1 MSRTERRGTQAASRN
16 RSVTTYGHKFKHEHA
31 TLTPKIWRPIN
42 GFARGRSV
50 RIGNFGWPT
59 EPWRRNHDVTK
70 RADPSVAGLEV
81 SFKPVFEKFA
91 RLAAPVRRFGAS
103 KSARTAVL
111 VLGLAAVTAYTVPEL
126 QRAAR
131 GWLDAC
137 LWSCLGYFAIDS
149 GVRAHAAIQ
158 TGRVW
163 AHIFSVSAFIDLV
176 GVVAVPI
183 ALLCGVPAPTAWLL
197 ASFWVLKLAQDSP
210 GFAQLQRVFVVEAKA
225 LASVFALFL
234 IVLFLSSAAMYVI
247 ERSAQP
253 AAFSSMPQALWWAV
267 VTLTTTGYGDK
278 VPITYLGRLLGGMV
292 MICGIATFG
301 LSTGILATGFAAET
315 RRRNFIRTWDL
326 VSKVPF
332 FQSLDPAAITDITHM
347 LRLLE
352 VPERTAIIR
361 RGKIGDCMYFIAAGE
376 VQVDVRPRPVRLGAG
391 AFFGELALL
400 GDSVRSANVTTTMPS
415 TLLILDLADFRTLTA
430 NHADLRR
437 AIDAEGQRRM
447 EENQRQHEQQ
457 RAEGA
462 ASA

>member
-1 MSRTERRGTQAASRN
+1 
-16 RSVTTYGHKFKHEHA
+16 V
-31 TLTPKIWRPIN
+31 
-42 GFARGRSV
+42 
-50 RIGNFGWPT
+50 
-59 EPWRRNHDVTK
+59 
-70 RADPSVAGLEV
+70 LEV
-81 SFKPVFEKFA
+81 SAKPDFAKFA
-91 RLAAPVRRFGAS
+91 RLTAPIRRFGAS
-103 KSARTAVL
+103 DTARTAVL
-111 VLGLAAVTAYTVPEL
+111 ALGLVAVTAYTVPEL
-126 QRAAR
+126 QRTAG

-149 GVRAHAAIQ
+149 GARAHAAIKA
-158 TGRVW
+158 GNGW
-163 AHIFSVSAFIDLV
+163 AHIFSVSALIDLL
-176 GVVAVPI
+176 GVVAVPM
-183 ALLCGVPAPTAWLL
+183 ALLLGVQAPTAWLL

-234 IVLFLSSAAMYVI
+234 IVLFLSSAAMYLI
-247 ERSAQP
+247 ERTAQP
-253 AAFSSMPQALWWAV
+253 NAFSSMPQALWWAV

-278 VPITYLGRLLGGMV
+278 VPITYLGRLIGGVV

-332 FQSLDPAAITDITHM
+332 FQSLDPAAIADITHM

-361 RGKIGDCMYFIAAGE
+361 RGKVGDCMYFIASGE
-376 VQVDVRPRPVRLGAG
+376 VQVDVKPSPVRLGAG

-415 TLLILDLADFRTLTA
+415 SLLILDLADFRTLTA

-437 AIDAEGQRRM
+437 VIDEEGQRRM
-447 EENQRQHEQQ
+447 KENLQRHERQH
-457 RAEGA
+457 ADGTF
-462 ASA
+462 SA

>member
-1 MSRTERRGTQAASRN
+1 
-16 RSVTTYGHKFKHEHA
+16 V
-31 TLTPKIWRPIN
+31 
-42 GFARGRSV
+42 
-50 RIGNFGWPT
+50 
-59 EPWRRNHDVTK
+59 
-70 RADPSVAGLEV
+70 LEV
-81 SFKPVFEKFA
+81 SAKPDFAKFA
-91 RLAAPVRRFGAS
+91 RLTAPIRRFGAS
-103 KSARTAVL
+103 NTARTAVL
-111 VLGLAAVTAYTVPEL
+111 ALGLVAVTAYTVPEL
-126 QRAAR
+126 QRTAG

-149 GVRAHAAIQ
+149 GARAHAAIKA
-158 TGRVW
+158 GNGW
-163 AHIFSVSAFIDLV
+163 AHIFSVSALIDLL
-176 GVVAVPI
+176 GVVAVPM
-183 ALLCGVPAPTAWLL
+183 ALLLGVQTPTAWLL

-234 IVLFLSSAAMYVI
+234 IVLFLSSAAMYLI
-247 ERSAQP
+247 ERTAQP
-253 AAFSSMPQALWWAV
+253 NAFSSMPQALWWAV

-278 VPITYLGRLLGGMV
+278 VPITYLGRLIGGVV

-332 FQSLDPAAITDITHM
+332 FQSLDPAAIADITHM

-361 RGKIGDCMYFIAAGE
+361 RGKVGDCMYFIASGE
-376 VQVDVRPRPVRLGAG
+376 VQVDVKPSPVRLGAG

-415 TLLILDLADFRTLTA
+415 SLLILDLADFRTLTA

-437 AIDAEGQRRM
+437 VIDEEGQRRM
-447 EENQRQHEQQ
+447 KENLQRHERQH
-457 RAEGA
+457 ADGTF
-462 ASA
+462 SA